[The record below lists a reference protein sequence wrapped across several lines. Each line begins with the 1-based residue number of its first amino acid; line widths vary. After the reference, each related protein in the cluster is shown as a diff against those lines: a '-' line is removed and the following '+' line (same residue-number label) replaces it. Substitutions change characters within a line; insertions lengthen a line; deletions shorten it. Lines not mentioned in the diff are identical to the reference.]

1 MLKNRLVG
9 EIKRVSSD
17 ARLKINR
24 RIEELENVDVLRER
38 DGYVIGNEKL
48 FTDMLKRK
56 KEMTTSVRV

>member
-38 DGYVIGNEKL
+38 DGYVIGNEEL

-56 KEMTTSVRV
+56 KEVTTSVRV

>member
-24 RIEELENVDVLRER
+24 CIEELENVDVLRER
-38 DGYVIGNEKL
+38 DGYVIGNEEL

-56 KEMTTSVRV
+56 KEVTTSVRV